1 MEEYLDKIRAYLK
14 DIINNLEM
22 WKIQLTI
29 ANNFISASNDEERIM
44 YLKSDSLEIMINN
57 EADKVIKELFICL
70 QIYAKIISNLWKRV
84 K

>member
-70 QIYAKIISNLWKRV
+70 QIYAKIISNL
-84 K
+84 

>member
-29 ANNFISASNDEERIM
+29 ANNFISASNDEERII
-44 YLKSDSLEIMINN
+44 YLKSDH
-57 EADKVIKELFICL
+57 D
-70 QIYAKIISNLWKRV
+70 
-84 K
+84 

>member
-14 DIINNLEM
+14 DVINNLEM

-70 QIYAKIISNLWKRV
+70 QIYAKIISNL
-84 K
+84 

>member
-57 EADKVIKELFICL
+57 EADKVIKELFIYL
-70 QIYAKIISNLWKRV
+70 QIYAKIISNL
-84 K
+84 